1 MSDVAARAIADLKAT
16 ENSISSKRGNMGR
29 NSGAQGASGLS
40 GNYPGQGKVI
50 AKSFSDDLIQTGRIN
65 LTGNKFN
72 DVSELAAFSHVYRE
86 PRFETFRIIYTKGYE
101 IVGTDAVSSR
111 LPSMLSIVL
120 NPTSNGKQDKSM
132 ANPEDVAR
140 MPCVLK
146 NFDSVELLKNKDGN
160 VERSKIYTNSKGEPA
175 PSIRYHKRI
184 NGLARA

>member
-120 NPTSNGKQDKSM
+120 NPIPLTISIKGMEAM
-132 ANPEDVAR
+132 ANKIKVWPI
-140 MPCVLK
+140 LK
-146 NFDSVELLKNKDGN
+146 MWQECRV
-160 VERSKIYTNSKGEPA
+160 Y
-175 PSIRYHKRI
+175 
-184 NGLARA
+184 